1 MIFQLNLRL
10 GLLNTKWWIKNGE
23 RKVGKN
29 EIIHDNFIY
38 RVLDNA
44 VSNSAISF
52 KKFKMAD
59 SRWWLGNKISTIYII
74 KFIIKGF

>member
-1 MIFQLNLRL
+1 MIFHLNLRL
-10 GLLNTKWWIKNGE
+10 GFLNTKGGFKMADE
-23 RKVGKN
+23 KVGKN

-59 SRWWLGNKISTIYII
+59 
-74 KFIIKGF
+74 